1 MNLKS
6 ISSKLLL
13 AFSVI
18 ILIVLVV
25 LVTITF
31 INASELKV
39 NAHKELLN
47 STNLLTELI
56 NKKAEDAQG
65 LANTYAHDQR
75 LISALKTNDR
85 NAMAQ
90 LVTPIFTELQKGLGL
105 SVFEIGDQKGTVF
118 FRGHN
123 PEKFGDD
130 KSNHETITKALAG
143 EPSHGTETGS
153 SGIAIRAFAPIMDGS
168 KVIGTLQT
176 GFSDDFFESY
186 KRVSNLKV
194 ELFDTEK
201 LLYTTDTSNVVPV
214 GTQISNIDP
223 QDIENLKLAFSG
235 KEQDISQSKELHYY
249 IPIYNPTQTEVIGAF
264 KLTFELTAINQM
276 IQRTLIINGILLV
289 VILTIILFILS
300 TFNKSLSKPIKEFT
314 GIINQMASNDFT
326 ERNIINQF
334 ALKQKDET
342 GQLGRAI
349 TDLSISIREMIF
361 SLVQTS
367 SMLAEKAESLG
378 ENAEVGSSSINDVN
392 IGFAEFTTG
401 IQEQAKDVGL
411 SVDALYHLSKF
422 LIENQEI
429 SKQIFENTKIVDQNK
444 DASER
449 SVRDMTDRFNSS
461 IEATQQLMGTVD
473 KLMVQSQEIGGILS
487 VITSIAEQTNLLA
500 LNASIEAA
508 RAGEHGRGFAV
519 VADEIRKLAEQTSKS
534 TGNIYTITTS
544 IIDSISQVKGGM
556 DLSSEKL
563 GEANL
568 KLNDVNDALVAIAK
582 SVKVTYNDVDK
593 LIHLNE
599 RISEAESK
607 TSGSLEA
614 ISAVIEESAAAA
626 EEISARLDVQDDM
639 IKVIATEANALEEIA
654 KQLDERTKLFK
665 I

>member
-1 MNLKS
+1 MKLKS
-6 ISSKLLL
+6 ISSKMLL

-25 LVTITF
+25 LTTITF
-31 INASELKV
+31 INASELKA

-47 STNLLTELI
+47 ATNLLTELI

-65 LANTYAHDQR
+65 LASTYANDER
-75 LISALKTNDR
+75 IINAMKTKDR
-85 NAMAQ
+85 NKMEL
-90 LVTPIFTELQKGLGL
+90 LVTPIFKELQSGLGL
-105 SVFEIGDQKGTVF
+105 SVFEIGDQSGVVF

-123 PEKFGDD
+123 PEKYGDD
-130 KSNHETITKALAG
+130 KSNHETITGALNGQA
-143 EPSHGTETGS
+143 SHGTETGS
-153 SGIAIRAFAPIMDGS
+153 SGIAIRAFVPIMDGN

-176 GFSDDFFESY
+176 GFADDFFESY
-186 KRVSNLKV
+186 KRVSSLKV

-201 LLYTTDTSNVVPV
+201 LLYTTDSSNNTII
-214 GTQISNIDP
+214 GTEISQIDP
-223 QDIENLKLAFSG
+223 QDINHLKLTFSG

-249 IPIYNPTQTEVIGAF
+249 MPIYNPMRSEIIGAF
-264 KLTFELTAINQM
+264 KLTFDLSAINQM
-276 IQRTLIINGILLV
+276 IQKTLIINGVLLV
-289 VILTIILFILS
+289 VILTIIIFILN
-300 TFNKSLSKPIKEFT
+300 TFNKNLSKPIREFT
-314 GIINQMASNDFT
+314 GIINQMANNDFT
-326 ERNIINQF
+326 EKNIVNQF

-349 TDLSISIREMIF
+349 TALTLSIREVIL

-367 SMLAEKAESLG
+367 TLLAEKAEALG
-378 ENAEVGSSSINDVN
+378 ENAEMGSASINDVN

-411 SVDALYHLSKF
+411 SVDALYHLSKH

-429 SKQIFENTKIVDQNK
+429 SKQIFENTKLVDHNK
-444 DASER
+444 EASEK
-449 SVRDMTDRFNSS
+449 SVKEMTERFNGS

-473 KLMVQSQEIGGILS
+473 KLLVQSQEIGSILS

-508 RAGEHGRGFAV
+508 RAGEHGKGFAV
-519 VADEIRKLAEQTSKS
+519 VAEEIRKLAEQTSKS
-534 TGNIYTITTS
+534 TNNIYTITTS
-544 IIDSISQVKGGM
+544 IIESISEVKDGM
-556 DLSSEKL
+556 DVSTDKL

-568 KLNDVNDALVAIAK
+568 KLNDVNEALVAIAN
-582 SVKVTYNDVDK
+582 SVEVTYNEVDK

-599 RISEAESK
+599 KISEAEGK

-639 IKVIATEANALEEIA
+639 IKVISTEANALEEIA
-654 KQLDERTKLFK
+654 KRLDEGTKIFK